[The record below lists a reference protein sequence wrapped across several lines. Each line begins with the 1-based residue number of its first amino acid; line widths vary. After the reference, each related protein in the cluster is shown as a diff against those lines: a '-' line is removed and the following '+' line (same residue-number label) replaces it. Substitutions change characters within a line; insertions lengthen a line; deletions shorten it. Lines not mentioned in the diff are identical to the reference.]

1 MGAGEAM
8 AFTKQCWLFHNKILS
23 SENRGGPSFVSIVN
37 TSNLQFCSNAFIV
50 LYRFRVTTS
59 REIVQLIFATTP
71 SSPFLI
77 WDKDLTGAAANM
89 GIFSLLH
96 GDQRTLIPTG
106 EKLLRNPLSH
116 PINTKRWSSQWW
128 NSLTSFPTVTCVV
141 IAFSIIC
148 WMKALASFFILDKI
162 METAHP
168 HFK

>member
-1 MGAGEAM
+1 MQQLEGKSAGLGYNA
-8 AFTKQCWLFHNKILS
+8 TVSYPYVIPLGDKKQCKHCK
-23 SENRGGPSFVSIVN
+23 
-37 TSNLQFCSNAFIV
+37 TSNLQLCSNAFV
-50 LYRFRVTTS
+50 ELYRFHVTTS

-116 PINTKRWSSQWW
+116 PINTKR
-128 NSLTSFPTVTCVV
+128 
-141 IAFSIIC
+141 
-148 WMKALASFFILDKI
+148 
-162 METAHP
+162 
-168 HFK
+168 